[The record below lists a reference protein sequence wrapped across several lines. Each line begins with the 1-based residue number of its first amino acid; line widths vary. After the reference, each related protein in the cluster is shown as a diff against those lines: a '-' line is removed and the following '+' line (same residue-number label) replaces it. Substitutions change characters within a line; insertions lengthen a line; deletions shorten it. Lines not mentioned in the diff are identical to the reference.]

1 MSSNKNWIFVSGSL
15 NIFSREFR
23 TMLRRSGATIYTY
36 YIWTHRG
43 RVVLFHDFTRVY
55 RWVMK
60 AWGGTQLHRKIHK
73 VIKCAESEIVRT
85 AQISYE
91 NIKGAVEGRKDRW
104 GGGERVGKRV
114 MSVMRVVERAQLFQ
128 LTLLPSP
135 FQMTRRLFF
144 TRRAFQKARQ
154 HSSLRRYFPQMLI
167 ELPPNADH
175 TFFIKAKRKGK

>member
-1 MSSNKNWIFVSGSL
+1 MV
-15 NIFSREFR
+15 
-23 TMLRRSGATIYTY
+23 LRRSGATIYTY
-36 YIWTHRG
+36 YIWTHSRG

-104 GGGERVGKRV
+104 REGDGKRV

-144 TRRAFQKARQ
+144 TRRALSKKRDSI
-154 HSSLRRYFPQMLI
+154 HRSDIISLKCWSNWLQVSTIFFS
-167 ELPPNADH
+167 
-175 TFFIKAKRKGK
+175 FFIL